1 MRGNIH
7 NRIII
12 KYMCYVMIFTMC
24 VCLLQDKT
32 VPWAMQGFERAGKD
46 QWDIYSPFL
55 WYIVFYPILFIGGM
69 VESFYLQNK
78 FIINR
83 FNKLDNVCRIMYCD
97 TILLIIGM
105 YFGEIVSIMIHG
117 GHVYL
122 LSFIIIGMHSFM
134 VLSAMFFLIC
144 YSGKVELTVL
154 FMMIVIPLMIMI
166 SDALDMRVLNAELTW
181 GMMIRYN
188 NDKSGYVPLV
198 EFLSGII
205 FYSIGKCMYRKRFYS
220 RS

>member
-1 MRGNIH
+1 
-7 NRIII
+7 
-12 KYMCYVMIFTMC
+12 MIFTMC
-24 VCLLQDKT
+24 ICLLQDKT

-83 FNKLDNVCRIMYCD
+83 FIKLDNVCRIMYCD

-144 YSGKVELTVL
+144 YSTL
-154 FMMIVIPLMIMI
+154 FMCLIDIMQILVI
-166 SDALDMRVLNAELTW
+166 
-181 GMMIRYN
+181 
-188 NDKSGYVPLV
+188 
-198 EFLSGII
+198 II
-205 FYSIGKCMYRKRFYS
+205 IIIKLESTKKQQQCFC
-220 RS
+220 